1 MIQLYVGIPSSYL
14 EQIEAAFVGRT
25 NDAFVEGTDCRI
37 DKLEELGGT
46 FVNRRLDLY
55 DNFDLLIT
63 KSIADIKS
71 PESRSSEYTKTVLI
85 PGTAANNKL
94 FGHIFEI
101 EQNIQGTTQFAPDFN
116 PNKKADVVVLL
127 DEVEQLRGFIRLIQ
141 INVLDSTDIQYEC
154 SLHGQTA
161 DLFTTI
167 ADRKL
172 NLLSFSEYNHTLS
185 SGNIIDS
192 WDTQIVKNGSPQ
204 AFAYGSGYVYAMI
217 DRGYSGLRNITQWEA
232 AWFTPCLYAKTI
244 VDKIFTNAGY
254 SYTND
259 SFFNTDR
266 FKRLIIPPP
275 NGLTGN
281 STLLTQRLFRGSR
294 ATTSQSLDLGT
305 TLIFNNDSTG
315 GNFDNGGNY
324 NPTTGQ
330 YTAPIGGAYNFTIEF
345 GMQFNLTGY
354 APVIPADVF
363 GLFGLYVNGVLKS
376 TATINIDVAVQPST
390 EYIYLTSPS
399 VASGDLIDIR
409 LVQIYYQANAT
420 NLTNAFFSLT
430 MGIGSFMENDQNAFN
445 FAYNETVEFSIFL
458 NSEVKQSEMLMS
470 FVKMFNLYI
479 EPSQDQP
486 KVLRI
491 VPRDDFYNGV
501 NVDWT
506 KKLDYSQPVE
516 IIPMGD
522 LDANPYVFSYKEGA
536 DESNK
541 EYQENYQ
548 STYGSRTYKV
558 DNDFVKTEKKIDII
572 FSPTQIKNY
581 DNGQTNFVLS
591 YVEAQKDG
599 DLRILYY
606 GGTQNNV
613 SWRFYAP
620 FYGVGNFPYVVQ
632 RKLPL
637 TIHYDNIANP
647 TFDILFGMPKEL
659 GVGAGYKYGNSNLV
673 TNYYYRFITEITNK
687 NSKIVRAYFR
697 ITPLDWLNLRFN
709 NLYFFEG
716 QYWRLNKVSD
726 YNPIDDGVFE
736 CEFLLAQF
744 IPPATITNKKI
755 GAGTGQ
761 GQETETY
768 GDIYPG
774 GSNPI
779 RPGIRGVNV
788 GGSTGSGG
796 GVFVGDTIT
805 QSSDGANNSGLGLRK
820 TNFAMGAE
828 GSVALVCNDFTVSKP
843 DTLYIGNY
851 EMYPAFL
858 SGGSVQTIT
867 TTTTATANDYMFLVD
882 TTAGSFQ
889 LNLPSPTGLS
899 GKLFVVKKINSGH
912 TLTIATIGTAK
923 IDGADD
929 HALTGQW
936 SSHIITTNGTDYFII

>member
-409 LVQIYYQANAT
+409 LVQIYDQANAT
-420 NLTNAFFSLT
+420 NLTNALFSLT

-779 RPGIRGVNV
+779 KPGIRGVNV

>member
-1 MIQLYVGIPSSYL
+1 MIRLL
-14 EQIEAAFVGRT
+14 
-25 NDAFVEGTDCRI
+25 
-37 DKLEELGGT
+37 
-46 FVNRRLDLY
+46 VNNSPVDLSE
-55 DNFDLLIT
+55 NFDILIN

-71 PESRSSEYTKTVLI
+71 PESRSSEYTKTVVI
-85 PGTAANNKL
+85 PGTALNNKL
-94 FGHIFEI
+94 FGHIFEV
-101 EQNIQGTTQFAPDFN
+101 EQTIQGTTQFAPDFN

-127 DEVEQLRGFIRLIQ
+127 DEIEQLRGFIRLIQ
-141 INVLDSTDIQYEC
+141 INVLDSTDIEYEC

-172 NLLSFSEYNHTLS
+172 NVLSFSEYNHTLS

-354 APVIPADVF
+354 APVITADVF

-409 LVQIYYQANAT
+409 LVQIYDQSNAT
-420 NLTNAFFSLT
+420 NLTNALFSLT

-536 DESNK
+536 DTSNK

-673 TNYYYRFITEITNK
+673 TNYYYRFISEITNK

-697 ITPLDWLNLRFN
+697 ITPLDWFNLRFN

-716 QYWRLNKVSD
+716 QYWRLNKVTD
-726 YNPIDDGVFE
+726 YNPVDDGVFE

-828 GSVALVCNDFTVSKP
+828 GSVALVCNDFTVSKAN
-843 DTLYIGNY
+843 TLYVGNY
-851 EMYPAFL
+851 EMYPNFL
-858 SGGSVQTIT
+858 SGGLVQTIT
-867 TTTTATANDYMFLVD
+867 ANYTATADDYMFLVD

-923 IDGADD
+923 IDGVDD

>member
-1 MIQLYVGIPSSYL
+1 MIRLL
-14 EQIEAAFVGRT
+14 
-25 NDAFVEGTDCRI
+25 
-37 DKLEELGGT
+37 
-46 FVNRRLDLY
+46 VNNSPVDLSE
-55 DNFDLLIT
+55 NFDILIN

-71 PESRSSEYTKTVLI
+71 PESRSSEYTKTVVI
-85 PGTAANNKL
+85 PGTALNNKL
-94 FGHIFEI
+94 FGHIFEV
-101 EQNIQGTTQFAPDFN
+101 EQTIQGTTQFAPDFN

-244 VDKIFTNAGY
+244 VDKIFSNAGY
-254 SYTND
+254 SYTSD
-259 SFFNTDR
+259 SFFHSDR
-266 FKRLIIPPP
+266 FKRLLIPPP

-281 STLLTQRLFRGSR
+281 SALLTQRLFRGSR

-354 APVIPADVF
+354 APVITADVF

-376 TATINIDVAVQPST
+376 TATINIDAANQPST

-409 LVQIYYQANAT
+409 LVQIYDQANAT
-420 NLTNAFFSLT
+420 NLTNALFSLT
-430 MGIGSFMENDQNAFN
+430 MGIGSFMENEQNAFN

-606 GGTQNNV
+606 GGIQNNV

-647 TFDILFGMPKEL
+647 TYDILFGMPKEL

-673 TNYYYRFITEITNK
+673 TNYYYRFLTEITNK

-716 QYWRLNKVSD
+716 QYWRLNKVND
-726 YNPIDDGVFE
+726 YNPVEDGVYE

-867 TTTTATANDYMFLVD
+867 TTTTATADDYMFLVD

-923 IDGADD
+923 IDGVDD